1 MEVQVRTVL
10 LPDNRASLSE
20 FLRGLGYEPSSAP
33 PIEKR
38 GAGEVGAVFVLWL
51 AGVVGSAAA
60 EELAG
65 AVAAWIRDHLPNR
78 RAGGTVRVIYGPDDK
93 PLAEVEI
100 DEDS

>member
-10 LPDNRASLSE
+10 LPENRASLGE
-20 FLRGLGYEPSSAP
+20 FLRGLGYELSSEP

-38 GAGEVGAVFVLWL
+38 GAGEVGVFVLWL
-51 AGVVGSAAA
+51 TGVVGSAVA

-65 AVAAWIRDHLPNR
+65 AVAAWIREHLPNR